1 MIRMLPNT
9 KVIGMV
15 VTLLMPVTVAQVV
28 TACNQASYHVRSPGS
43 DSEAPQNL
51 GNSEGQPAAPT
62 ARVEVIFNNGSV
74 TTVPTGSATT
84 VQPSNDTLSPSF
96 VGPSNCANP
105 GIIRADYTIKTPEG
119 EVPLSA
125 VRAPGSCDSLSV
137 PYTFKNVGD
146 YPITMIV
153 TDENN
158 LTAIASMTMT
168 IIDGT
173 KKDGGFTIAAVPML
187 TQATKPIAFTGYCY
201 MPAGFS
207 ISWDFG
213 DGATASGISGTHA
226 YNDVGQYLVK
236 AACTSADGKTVK
248 TASVSVVIIS
258 SDIGMPSPTYGVPM
272 GPPAAG
278 PSQSPFQ
285 SPGQRP
291 AIFP

>member
-1 MIRMLPNT
+1 
-9 KVIGMV
+9 
-15 VTLLMPVTVAQVV
+15 
-28 TACNQASYHVRSPGS
+28 
-43 DSEAPQNL
+43 
-51 GNSEGQPAAPT
+51 
-62 ARVEVIFNNGSV
+62 
-74 TTVPTGSATT
+74 
-84 VQPSNDTLSPSF
+84 
-96 VGPSNCANP
+96 
-105 GIIRADYTIKTPEG
+105 
-119 EVPLSA
+119 
-125 VRAPGSCDSLSV
+125 
-137 PYTFKNVGD
+137 
-146 YPITMIV
+146 MIV